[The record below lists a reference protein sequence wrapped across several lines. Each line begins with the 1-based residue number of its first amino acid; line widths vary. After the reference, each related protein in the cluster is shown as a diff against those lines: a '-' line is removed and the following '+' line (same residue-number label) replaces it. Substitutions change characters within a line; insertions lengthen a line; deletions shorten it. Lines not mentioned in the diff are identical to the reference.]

1 MNIQDAKEIILELTL
16 REMQILAQCVKGNQY
31 SFFDDLPPVKG
42 EGSIETLK
50 DKGVL
55 NENVLSEAVRP
66 LIDCLAN
73 PQIVAKFS
81 LRQLEV
87 NMRKRVY
94 RKDNRQVLVEFH
106 RDMVI
111 LSPFESEAESVRVEI
126 ANHTGVSFQKHS
138 QLKQVLTGDELLTLM
153 ALADWLRRV
162 ALNELV
168 NQAAPKKLTVD
179 DLADFMETPLKLGLL
194 AQTIE
199 MTHLPVPDK
208 ARLEKALAGLLAKHL
223 VEAYQPDIV
232 IDKSTIL
239 LAINFLVPNMTIAL
253 ELYDLTDE
261 SRVLT
266 AREMILQASPKDA
279 LSYSAS
285 TAGFAVESVTGG
297 QVTEKIMAYLSCPQL
312 NAQKQN

>member
-1 MNIQDAKEIILELTL
+1 MELTL
-16 REMQILAQCVKGNQY
+16 KEMQLLAKYVNGNQY
-31 SFFDDLPPVKG
+31 NFFDDLPNIKG
-42 EGSIETLK
+42 EGSKESLLS
-50 DKGVL
+50 KGVL
-55 NENVLSEAVRP
+55 KGDALSDAVVS
-66 LIDCLAN
+66 LLDCLAN
-73 PQIVAKFS
+73 PQIVAKFR
-81 LRQLEV
+81 LTQLEV

-94 RKDNRQVLVEFH
+94 KKDHRQVLVEFH
-106 RDMVI
+106 REMVI
-111 LSPFESEAESVRVEI
+111 LSPFESEVESVRVEI

-162 ALNELV
+162 ALMELV
-168 NQAAPKKLTVD
+168 NQAAPKKLTID
-179 DLADFMETPLKLGLL
+179 DLVSFMAMPLKLGLL
-194 AQTIE
+194 AQTID
-199 MTHLPVPDK
+199 MTHLTVPDR
-208 ARLEKALAGLLAKHL
+208 ATIEKALAGLQQKRL
-223 VEAYQPDIV
+223 VEAYQPQIV

-253 ELYDLTDE
+253 ELYDLTDQK
-261 SRVLT
+261 RILT

-279 LSYSAS
+279 LSFSAS

>member
-1 MNIQDAKEIILELTL
+1 MELTL
-16 REMQILAQCVKGNQY
+16 KEMQILAQYVDGNQY
-31 SFFDDLPPVKG
+31 SFFDDLPKIKG
-42 EGSIETLK
+42 EGSKDSLR

-55 NENVLSEAVRP
+55 HKNVLSDAVRP
-66 LIDCLAN
+66 LFDCLAN
-73 PQIVAKFS
+73 PQIVAKFR

-94 RKDNRQVLVEFH
+94 KKDNRQVLVEFH

-111 LSPFESEAESVRVEI
+111 LSPFDSEVESVRVEI

-162 ALNELV
+162 ALLELV
-168 NQAAPKKLTVD
+168 NQTAPKKLTLD
-179 DLADFMETPLKLGLL
+179 DLFSFMAAPLKLGLL
-194 AQTIE
+194 SQTTD
-199 MTHLPVPDK
+199 MTHLAVPNK
-208 ARLEKALAGLLAKHL
+208 AALEQALSGLQNKRL
-223 VEAYQPDIV
+223 VEAYQPDIL

-253 ELYDLTDE
+253 ELYDLTE
-261 SRVLT
+261 KSRVLT

-279 LSYSAS
+279 LCYSAS